1 MLLEMGF
8 GVTSSDASDKMLK
21 YALKER
27 WSRRRE
33 EAFDSWGKNDF
44 YKFTKLTEISH
55 AICKLRYNEK
65 SISSFIYV
73 YS

>member
-33 EAFDSWGKNDF
+33 EAFDSWGENMF
-44 YKFTKLTEISH
+44 
-55 AICKLRYNEK
+55 
-65 SISSFIYV
+65 
-73 YS
+73 